1 MTLSFC
7 KVFHTIVQQGS
18 FVKTAEILNMTSSAV
33 SHAVK
38 DAEKALT
45 RPTPPAQKKKKN
57 AALLYEQTPISEQD
71 FNNLIVDLNEDV

>member
-1 MTLSFC
+1 MHP
-7 KVFHTIVQQGS
+7 V
-18 FVKTAEILNMTSSAV
+18 N
-33 SHAVK
+33 

-45 RPTPPAQKKKKN
+45 RPTPAAQKKKKN